1 MAEEDGGER
10 ASGRMTPLLDAPLAI
25 VDLETTGAH
34 PAWNR
39 VTEIAVVEVQGGDV
53 VSEWSTLVNPGTS
66 IPPAI
71 QALTGITNEMVAD
84 APAFEDL
91 AAELYERLEGRVF
104 VAHNARFDYGFLRH
118 EFERAGLRFQAR
130 TLCTVKLS
138 RRLYPQHARH
148 NLDSLIARHGLS
160 LGASGEA
167 RHRAPEVARH
177 RALGDARAV
186 WQFLRVAA
194 EERGAEIL
202 QETVRKLAQL
212 PSLPAHIER
221 AEVDAIPEAPGVYLF
236 YGESG
241 APLYVGK
248 SVTLRSR
255 VLQHF
260 SDDLRSPREAQIA
273 REIRRIEWRRTSGE
287 LGALLLESRLVKE
300 LTPAFNRA
308 LRRVTDLCGFA
319 FTGKDFQLV
328 KGEHINAETFPQL
341 CGVFRSKRAAME
353 ALRELADEHQLCL
366 RTLGYERSG
375 KGACFRHQIRR
386 CGGVCAGKESAHLHL
401 ARAATALAALKTH
414 PWPWR
419 GPIGVIEEDLVR
431 EAVEIHVVNNWCLL
445 GSARS
450 EDEIPGLLEGAG
462 RARFDLDQYKILA
475 RHLKAKRNRIVD
487 LHLSPVLHAEAA

>member
-1 MAEEDGGER
+1 V
-10 ASGRMTPLLDAPLAI
+10 TPLLDAPLAI

-39 VTEIAVVEVQGGDV
+39 VTEIAVVEVQAGEIA
-53 VSEWSTLVNPGTS
+53 SEWSTLVNPGTS

-91 AAELYERLEGRVF
+91 AQDLYERLEGRVF

-148 NLDSLIARHGLS
+148 SLDSLIARHGLS
-160 LGASGEA
+160 LGAN
-167 RHRAPEVARH
+167 RHARH
-177 RALGDARAV
+177 RALGDAQAV

-194 EERGAEIL
+194 EERGADIL

-221 AEVDAIPEAPGVYLF
+221 AEIDAIPETPGVYLF

-248 SVTLRSR
+248 SVNLRSR

-273 REIRRIEWRRTSGE
+273 REIRRIEWRRTGGE

-308 LRRVTDLCGFA
+308 LKRVSDLCGFA
-319 FTGKDFQLV
+319 FTGKDLQLV
-328 KGEHINAETFPQL
+328 KGEHINAETFPHL
-341 CGVFRSKRAAME
+341 CGVFRSKRAAMG
-353 ALRELADEHQLCL
+353 ALRDLADEHQLCL
-366 RTLGYERSG
+366 RTLGYERTG

-386 CGGVCAGKESAHLHL
+386 CGGVCAGKESVHLHL

-419 GPIGVIEEDLVR
+419 GPIGIIEEDLVR
-431 EAVEIHVVNNWCLL
+431 EAVEIHVVNNWCLV

-450 EDEIPGLLEGAG
+450 EDEIPGLLEGAL

-475 RHLKAKRNRIVD
+475 RHLTSKRNRIVD
-487 LHLSPVLHAEAA
+487 LHRSAVPHAEAA